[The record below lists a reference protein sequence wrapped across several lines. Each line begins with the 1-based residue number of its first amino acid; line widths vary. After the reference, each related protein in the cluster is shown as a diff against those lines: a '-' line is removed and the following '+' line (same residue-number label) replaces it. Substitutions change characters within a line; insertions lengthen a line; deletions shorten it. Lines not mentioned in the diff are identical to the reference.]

1 MPIELRGKYLRI
13 RQLDPKLFIK
23 GSFRTHDIGRRKGG
37 TKRIAGRLKK
47 TGKWATQ
54 SYIFEVDALKEG
66 RLSTWNTLF
75 KVKDKLS
82 SRRWKELDD
91 LQKKEFG
98 SVRIKVPKSARY
110 V

>member
-1 MPIELRGKYLRI
+1 MPIEIRGQHLRI
-13 RQLDPKLFIK
+13 RQLDPKLFIE
-23 GSFRTHDIGRRKGG
+23 GSFRTHDVGKPGG
-37 TKRIAGRLKK
+37 TKRIVGRLKK

-66 RLSTWNTLF
+66 RISTWYTLF

-82 SRRWKELDD
+82 PRRWKELDN

-98 SVRIKVPKSARY
+98 SVRMKLPKSTRY